1 MWHGMRL
8 VWISSRHTGQL
19 ECETFSIHCKI
30 KLTYCSAIIIS
41 NSLLAILSLCM
52 SRIYFYYTYT
62 ISLSYAYCMPILQLY
77 RQTHVALSTMKE
89 SIAATNSTYTT
100 SIAMILILVLV
111 VEKITLQTGVLPK
124 LTVAIL
130 AGGLDRLASV
140 AQNTY
145 QLCHLLPVHCMC
157 FLLVVTKPASVHLI
171 AARSLHTKEQR

>member
-1 MWHGMRL
+1 
-8 VWISSRHTGQL
+8 
-19 ECETFSIHCKI
+19 
-30 KLTYCSAIIIS
+30 
-41 NSLLAILSLCM
+41 
-52 SRIYFYYTYT
+52 
-62 ISLSYAYCMPILQLY
+62 
-77 RQTHVALSTMKE
+77 MKE

-171 AARSLHTKEQR
+171 AARSHKLGLSFIVLAAIVVIRSGWSFLPRGRRMIHDGLYEVTPVISSRILRVAAGILRVAIRSGMRPLVVALHPDVTDCRSPSFDGLARPACLPAC